1 MGETT
6 TVRETERKYS
16 GEPIGVNLVVALAT
30 AAAGAMQGSAGPPRE
45 PAEFALSAVY
55 FDTEDLRLARSGI
68 TLRRRTG
75 GNDDG
80 WHLKLPAG
88 PDARDE
94 VRLPHEGLGAPPAAL
109 VTLTRVAHRGAPLAP
124 VVELDTAR
132 QEWTLADCDGRPLAT
147 VTDDRVTGQT
157 LAAPTSV
164 TRWEEIEVELAEHGT
179 PEVLDRV
186 EQTLLNAGAHRA
198 EGWSKLG
205 RVLADRLP
213 PAPPRPVAGEDASA
227 GVVVLA
233 YLWKQADAIRATD
246 PRVRQ
251 NAPDSVHAMRVACRR
266 MRSTLQSFRLVLDR
280 ERTDALVD
288 ELRWLAGRL
297 AGSRDLQVQEQR
309 IGAAVS
315 ALPAEFA
322 MGPIAAQTTRFF
334 ARRRA
339 DASHTAD
346 EAMDSDRYL
355 ALLDAIDAL
364 LADPPRT
371 PAADTP
377 AGVLLP
383 TVVAKA
389 VKRAGRSLR
398 NADAQAAGPERDEH
412 LHEMRK
418 AAKRLRYAAEAIRPV
433 QGRAAKRLVRQVKA
447 VQELLG
453 EHQDSVVARGLLR
466 ELGAAAPAEGGN
478 GFAFG
483 WLMRDEQARAERAE
497 AQLDPTWAKLRRRA
511 RAVTG

>member
-16 GEPIGVNLVVALAT
+16 GEPIDVNLVVALAT
-30 AAAGAMQGSAGPPRE
+30 AAAGATPGTAGPPRE

-227 GVVVLA
+227 GDVVLA

-246 PRVRQ
+246 PWVRQ

-266 MRSTLQSFRLVLDR
+266 MRSTLQSFRVVLDR

-297 AGSRDLQVQEQR
+297 AGSRDLEVQEER
-309 IGAAVS
+309 IARAVG
-315 ALPAEFA
+315 ALPAELA

-483 WLMRDEQARAERAE
+483 WLMRDEQARAERVE